1 MCGSPARVTSPKA
14 SSTFAPTLCCP
25 TPMPHPTRS
34 LHGLMQ
40 MKHCCEKKAKMMN
53 LSDDDYG
60 HYIMALKDEKPT
72 VIINNKKN

>member
-1 MCGSPARVTSPKA
+1 MSK
-14 SSTFAPTLCCP
+14 
-25 TPMPHPTRS
+25 
-34 LHGLMQ
+34 
-40 MKHCCEKKAKMMN
+40 KKKKAKMMN